1 MALTDMFTGGAAG
14 GFLATFIAG
23 FLILFLVIFL
33 AVYIY
38 AALALMAIANKT
50 KTPNS
55 WMAWI
60 PIANVYLITQMAG
73 VSGWWTFIIF
83 AAWIPVVGGLLTLAA
98 MIWMFW
104 RIAEEIEMPGWT
116 SLLLIIP
123 LVNLVILGIYAWKK

>member
-1 MALTDMFTGGAAG
+1 MDLTDILTGGALG
-14 GFLATFIAG
+14 GALATFIAG
-23 FLILFLVIFL
+23 FLILALVIFL
-33 AVYIY
+33 VIYIY

-73 VSGWWTFIIF
+73 VSGLWTLSIF

-98 MIWMFW
+98 MVWMFW
-104 RIAEEIEMPGWT
+104 RIAEEIDMPGWT

-123 LVNLVILGIYAWKK
+123 LVNLIILGIYAWKK